1 MAERSLSILFLDNF
15 DSFSFSLAD
24 EFLRLGSRVEVWR
37 NDAPLDVLDQR
48 LNAHDLLV
56 VSPGPGRPEDAG
68 VLMPLLVRAAGRR
81 PVFGVCLG
89 HQALASAFGGTV
101 GRAPRLVHGKSGEV
115 RHDNRGI
122 FAGLTQPFVAGRYHS
137 LAVTQVPPGFRVT
150 AWVED
155 DDARVPMAM
164 EDPERRLL
172 GVQFH
177 PESVLTRDGSQ
188 LIERVLAWAKL

>member
-1 MAERSLSILFLDNF
+1 MAERSLSILFLDNY

-37 NDAPLDVLDQR
+37 NDARLETLDQR
-48 LNAHDLLV
+48 LDTHDLLV
-56 VSPGPGRPEDAG
+56 ASPGPGHPKDAG
-68 VLMPLLVRAAGRR
+68 VLMPLLLRAAGRR

-89 HQALASAFGGTV
+89 HQALASAFGGSV
-101 GRAPRLVHGKSGEV
+101 GRAPRLVHGKSGQV

-188 LIERVLAWAKL
+188 LIERVLAWAKP

>member
-1 MAERSLSILFLDNF
+1 MAERSVSILFLDNH

-37 NDAPLDVLDQR
+37 NDAPLEILDRR
-48 LNAHDLLV
+48 LDAHDLLV
-56 VSPGPGRPEDAG
+56 ASPGPGRPEDAG

-89 HQALASAFGGTV
+89 HQALASAFGGSV

-115 RHDNRGI
+115 RHDSQGI
-122 FAGLTQPFVAGRYHS
+122 FAGLTEPFVAGRYHS
-137 LAVTQVPPGFRVT
+137 LAVTELPAGFRLT
-150 AWVED
+150 AWVEED
-155 DDARVPMAM
+155 GTRVPMAM

-172 GVQFH
+172 GVQFP
-177 PESVLTRDGSQ
+177 PESVLTRDGSL
-188 LIERVLAWAKL
+188 LIERVLAWAKP

>member
-1 MAERSLSILFLDNF
+1 MTERRPAVLFLDNF

-24 EFLRLGSRVEVWR
+24 EFRRLGSRVEVWR
-37 NDAPLDVLDQR
+37 NNAPLAKLVER
-48 LNAHDLLV
+48 LEVHDLLV
-56 VSPGPGRPEDAG
+56 ASPGPGRPEDAG
-68 VLMPLLVRAAGRR
+68 VLVPLLEYAAGRR

-89 HQALASAFGGTV
+89 HQALAVAFGGAV

-115 RHDNRGI
+115 HHDGQGI
-122 FAGLTQPFVAGRYHS
+122 FAGLTESFVAGRYHS
-137 LAVTQVPPGFRVT
+137 LVVTCIPPGFRLT
-150 AWVED
+150 AWVNED
-155 DDARVPMAM
+155 HGCVPMAM

-188 LIERVLAWAKL
+188 LIERVLTWATT